1 VARQG
6 QRWQHTLAT
15 DRQAVVDHLG
25 CGEARSSVN
34 VLGGGSDLS
43 PKAQALASIV
53 SMGFELEEAG
63 AALAAH
69 GGDAQ
74 AAVDQLLSS

>member
-1 VARQG
+1 M
-6 QRWQHTLAT
+6 
-15 DRQAVVDHLG
+15 
-25 CGEARSSVN
+25 N

>member
-1 VARQG
+1 MFETVCTQ
-6 QRWQHTLAT
+6 
-15 DRQAVVDHLG
+15 
-25 CGEARSSVN
+25 N
-34 VLGGGSDLS
+34 
-43 PKAQALASIV
+43 PNPLASIV